1 MTEFD
6 EVAGIGQPARQALI
20 AHGYP
25 NLESLNG
32 AKYQDLL
39 SLHGIGKRGLERVQS
54 ALLAQGLSLSGEIP
68 ESIEGVSTAGASTA
82 GASTAGVST
91 EGANQW
97 TIGHTGQQSKDIK
110 THAGTDEELEE
121 YLSALEGR
129 RAPNAKLLLD
139 IFARATGDKPRLW
152 GPSMIGYGEAHYK
165 YATGREGDTF
175 RVGFAPR
182 KAKIS
187 LYGIQESPRWKEL
200 SAQLGKYTTGASCVY
215 VNKLED
221 IDLEVLESLIR
232 ESWEHGPHSC

>member
-6 EVAGIGQPARQALI
+6 EVPGISQPARQALI

-39 SLHGIGKRGLERVQS
+39 SLHGIGKRGLERAQS
-54 ALLAQGLSLSGEIP
+54 ALLAQGLSLSGERP
-68 ESIEGVSTAGASTA
+68 GSMEGASTVDASTAGASTAGASTA

-91 EGANQW
+91 EDANQW

-121 YLSALEGR
+121 YLSGLEGR

-152 GPSMIGYGEAHYK
+152 GP
-165 YATGREGDTF
+165 
-175 RVGFAPR
+175 
-182 KAKIS
+182 
-187 LYGIQESPRWKEL
+187 
-200 SAQLGKYTTGASCVY
+200 
-215 VNKLED
+215 
-221 IDLEVLESLIR
+221 
-232 ESWEHGPHSC
+232 

>member
-1 MTEFD
+1 MTEFE
-6 EVAGIGQPARQALI
+6 EVAGIGQPALQALV

-54 ALLAQGLSLSGEIP
+54 ALLAQGLSLAGEIP
-68 ESIEGVSTAGASTA
+68 ES
-82 GASTAGVST
+82 TAGV
-91 EGANQW
+91 NQW
-97 TIGHTGQQSKDIK
+97 TVGHTGQQSKDIK
-110 THAGTDEELEE
+110 THAGTDDELQE
-121 YLSALEGR
+121 YLSTLEGR
-129 RAPNAKLLLD
+129 RVHNAELLLD

-215 VNKLED
+215 VNKPED
-221 IDLEVLESLIR
+221 IDLEVLELLIR
-232 ESWEHGPHSC
+232 EAWEHGPHSC